1 MALET
6 FVAAVTGP
14 LGALA
19 LAVGILWWL
28 ATRLVPVFQAYLE
41 SQAASLKNMV
51 VALEKNVAA
60 HERDRKMFEAAISQL
75 DNRLDRVESDIHTIK
90 NKLVP

>member
-28 ATRLVPVFQAYLE
+28 ATRFVPVFQAYLE

-90 NKLVP
+90 NKLTA

>member
-19 LAVGILWWL
+19 LSVCILWWL
-28 ATRLVPVFQAYLE
+28 ATRLVPVLQAYLE
-41 SQAASLKNMV
+41 SQATSLKNMV
-51 VALEKNVAA
+51 TALEKTVAA

-75 DNRLDRVESDIHTIK
+75 DNRLDRVESDIHAIK
-90 NKLVP
+90 TKITA

>member
-41 SQAASLKNMV
+41 SQSVSLKNMV

-90 NKLVP
+90 NKLIP

>member
-75 DNRLDRVESDIHTIK
+75 DNRLDRVEGDIHTIK

>member
-90 NKLVP
+90 NKLIP

>member
-19 LAVGILWWL
+19 LAIGILWWL

-41 SQAASLKNMV
+41 SQAVSLKNMV

-60 HERDRKMFEAAISQL
+60 HERDRKMFEAAISQI
-75 DNRLDRVESDIHTIK
+75 DTRLDRVENDIHTIK
-90 NKLVP
+90 NKIVP